1 MASTD
6 ISFLQINLHNSY
18 RAQEDLEY
26 RISEI
31 KCPAIA
37 FIQEPPMPKKKIQY
51 PKNFE
56 NFLAPSKARVGLF
69 IPKNLNFT
77 QIASLTTINSSV
89 ALGKLNSKDIILASI
104 YIPPKTKTTPTWLT
118 SIIEY
123 ATDSK
128 TGLLLAGDF
137 NAHSPLWGEAQ
148 TKINK
153 CGELIEDLIVT
164 HNLNIHNIG
173 HVPTFRNS
181 RDFTSCVDLTLS
193 YKLPFP
199 IQEWKVHDHEMN
211 YSDHNTITYKT
222 TNLDLLIPSFRP
234 WHQIDWEKFTS
245 MLGQKTFSLPQI
257 INHTGLD
264 LSLIHI

>member
-1 MASTD
+1 
-6 ISFLQINLHNSY
+6 
-18 RAQEDLEY
+18 
-26 RISEI
+26 
-31 KCPAIA
+31 
-37 FIQEPPMPKKKIQY
+37 MPKKKIHY

-56 NFLAPSKARVGLF
+56 NFLAPPKARVGLF

-181 RDFTSCVDLTLS
+181 RDFTSC
-193 YKLPFP
+193 
-199 IQEWKVHDHEMN
+199 
-211 YSDHNTITYKT
+211 
-222 TNLDLLIPSFRP
+222 LLYTSPSPR
-234 WHQIDWEKFTS
+234 D
-245 MLGQKTFSLPQI
+245 
-257 INHTGLD
+257 
-264 LSLIHI
+264 